1 MSQAIIR
8 KLLETRLNA
17 MSPALPTAFEN
28 VPYAVVA
35 RTADQRVQLLM
46 AAPDHPTMGALNGS
60 GTALRRESGILQVT
74 LHHPENAG
82 PAPTEAR
89 LALLTNQ
96 FYRGLVLA
104 EGAVRLVIDT
114 SPSAGPGRNEG
125 GFYVVPVSIGFYAD
139 VYS

>member
-1 MSQAIIR
+1 MSRAIIR

-28 VPYAVVA
+28 VPFSVVG
-35 RTADQRVQLLM
+35 RVAYQKVHLLM
-46 AAPDHPTMGALNGS
+46 AEPAHPTMGALHGS
-60 GTALRRESGILQVT
+60 GSALRRESGILQVT

-89 LALLTNQ
+89 FALLTDH

-104 EGAVRLVIDT
+104 EGAVRLVVDT
-114 SPSAGPGRNEG
+114 SPATGPGRNEG